1 MSFFLFHQFMD
12 DIAFALHFT
21 ILCSCPFFVSFLGLF
36 FLFYCS
42 LLVFFFQ
49 VLLCW
54 LLCIIYKE
62 FKTNQLCWFILYCF
76 LLVFCFFKFYCVG
89 FLCRYMHDILK
100 QTQIVL
106 FLKVRQATLISFY
119 L

>member
-1 MSFFLFHQFMD
+1 
-12 DIAFALHFT
+12 
-21 ILCSCPFFVSFLGLF
+21 
-36 FLFYCS
+36 
-42 LLVFFFQ
+42 
-49 VLLCW
+49 
-54 LLCIIYKE
+54 
-62 FKTNQLCWFILYCF
+62 
-76 LLVFCFFKFYCVG
+76 VFCFFKFYCVG